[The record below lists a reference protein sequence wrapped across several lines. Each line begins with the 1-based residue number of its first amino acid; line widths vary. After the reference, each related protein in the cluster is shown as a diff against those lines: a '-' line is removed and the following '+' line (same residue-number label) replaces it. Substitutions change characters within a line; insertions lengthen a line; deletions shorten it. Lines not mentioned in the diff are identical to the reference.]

1 MPGRAATIG
10 LVRRNPSTVIVL
22 ASPVPAEVLTR
33 IARSMNVTLV
43 PPAEPADADDAVA
56 TAAATLRQ
64 AARAASPYALVA
76 ADPLAAVADGWRS
89 MWDVSR
95 PPGPAGFEQEAAKVL
110 SAWRAGLFELPDYY
124 LATATSAGAGQPGE
138 PDEPSEPGPDFHLGP
153 LRSVRPHRVAFVA
166 AAEPAQQAAGILH
179 TLGSLRP
186 GRWWP
191 DLDEV
196 IETARGFYPGR
207 LAETAGP

>member
-1 MPGRAATIG
+1 
-10 LVRRNPSTVIVL
+10 
-22 ASPVPAEVLTR
+22 
-33 IARSMNVTLV
+33 MNVTLV
-43 PPAEPADADDAVA
+43 PPAEPADADADADADDVVA

-95 PPGPAGFEQEAAKVL
+95 PQGPAGFEQEAAKVL

-124 LATATSAGAGQPGE
+124 LVTAMSAGAGQPGE
-138 PDEPSEPGPDFHLGP
+138 PDEPDEPGPDFHLGP
-153 LRSVRPHRVAFVA
+153 LRSVRPHRIAFVA
-166 AAEPAQQAAGILH
+166 AAEPAQQVAGILH
-179 TLGSLRP
+179 VLGSLRP

-191 DLDEV
+191 DLDKV

-207 LAETAGP
+207 LTETAGR